1 MQRHFLDAKQASD
14 ICAAHTA
21 HELHSRDL
29 KPCLLMLRMLIS
41 ATLQLLSIIT
51 GKKIIITTGLFGT
64 NNDDEDNGNDESS

>member
-1 MQRHFLDAKQASD
+1 MNAKQASD
-14 ICAAHTA
+14 IWEAHTA

-29 KPCLLMLRMLIS
+29 KLCLLMLRMLIS

-64 NNDDEDNGNDESS
+64 NNNDEGNGNDEK